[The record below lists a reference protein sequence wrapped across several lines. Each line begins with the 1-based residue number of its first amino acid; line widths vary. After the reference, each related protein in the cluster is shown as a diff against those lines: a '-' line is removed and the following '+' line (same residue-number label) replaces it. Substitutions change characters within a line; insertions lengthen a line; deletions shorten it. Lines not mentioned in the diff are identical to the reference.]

1 MSSIFAVNENNDIYA
16 TSANR
21 LAIRR
26 GIDAVL
32 QNCEH
37 VVKTRFT
44 EVYYDR
50 TKGVDYF
57 GLVFTGSPNL
67 PAYEADV
74 RSLIAQ
80 VDGVRSITDF
90 TYSLESGI
98 LSYQLTIATIYGEGT
113 ISGGGSLDGIVI

>member
-1 MSSIFAVNENNDIYA
+1 MTSLFAVNSQNDIYA
-16 TSANR
+16 TSTNR

-26 GIDAVL
+26 DINAVL
-32 QNCEH
+32 QQCEH

-50 TKGVDYF
+50 TRGVDYD

-74 RSLIAQ
+74 RSLVTQIE
-80 VDGVRSITDF
+80 DVRSITDF
-90 TYSLESGI
+90 TYSVSNGRLE
-98 LSYQLTIATIYGEGT
+98 YVLTIATVYGEGS
-113 ISGGGSLDGIVI
+113 ISGGGGVNGFI